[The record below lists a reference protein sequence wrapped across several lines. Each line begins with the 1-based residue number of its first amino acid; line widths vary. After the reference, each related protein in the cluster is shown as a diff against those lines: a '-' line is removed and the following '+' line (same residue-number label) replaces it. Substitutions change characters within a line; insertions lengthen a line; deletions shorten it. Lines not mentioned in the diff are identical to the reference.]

1 MVEVLEKVV
10 KELPDCLVEA
20 AVTKEEVESVK
31 VENNK
36 VNGIDSGELIKLEVR
51 VTKGLRSAY
60 AWTNNL
66 AKWRECTH
74 RAKKLMKA
82 SSKLKTKPLINTKNR
97 SNKSYTHPEINKGI
111 SFLKEKAEELIKS
124 TNNLGVNI
132 SESVINKS
140 MAKGSFLNSNDTSY
154 EQEQSSVRLELE
166 MASSNSS
173 AWDLRTSQ
181 GPSLDYQ
188 GIANSNAQICLDS
201 MKAGKLKTGLFDVV
215 FDYQAITNLLKI
227 LTPSLLANNVIEDKS
242 HLKGRVSETVINPL
256 LSIKDVGV
264 LPDGVHNQLMDAEGT
279 KVKDKYLFNKGVLK
293 KFLNDLYTAKRMSEE
308 PTGNSAGLMMR
319 GLVSNNYLVI
329 EPGDADKE
337 ELLKDC
343 LYVKNLMGTHT
354 ANTVSG
360 DFALNALNT
369 FHYKDGE
376 RKPLRDLMISGNIF
390 QLFKKAVMIGK
401 ESRFDDE
408 VKTPLIRFKDVQ
420 VVG

>member
-1 MVEVLEKVV
+1 MVEVLEKVI

-20 AVTKEEVESVK
+20 AITREELESVK

-36 VNGIDSGELIKLEVR
+36 VSGIDSGESIKLEVR

-66 AKWRECTH
+66 NKWRECTH

-82 SSKLKTKPLINTKNR
+82 SSKLKTKPLVNTKTR
-97 SNKSYTHPEINKGI
+97 SNKSYTHPGINKEI
-111 SFLKEKAEELIKS
+111 IFLKEKAEEVIKS
-124 TNNLGVNI
+124 ANELRVNV
-132 SESVINKS
+132 SESIINKS
-140 MAKGSFLNSNDTSY
+140 LAKGCFLNSNNTSY
-154 EQEQSSVRLELE
+154 KQEQSSVRLELE
-166 MASSNSS
+166 MSSGDSS
-173 AWDLRTSQ
+173 AWDLKTSQ
-181 GPSLDYQ
+181 GPSLNYQ
-188 GIANSNAQICLDS
+188 GIARRNAQLCLDS
-201 MKAGKLKTGLFDVV
+201 MKAGRLKTGLFDVV
-215 FDYQAITNLLKI
+215 FDYRAMTNLLKI

-242 HLKGRVSETVINPL
+242 YLQGRVGEKVISPL
-256 LSIKDVGV
+256 LSIKDVGA

-279 KVKDKYLFNKGVLK
+279 KVKNKYLFNKGVLK
-293 KFLNDLYTAKRMSEE
+293 QFLNDLYTASRMNKE

-337 ELLKDC
+337 EMLNDC
-343 LYVKNLMGTHT
+343 LYVNSLMGTHT

-369 FHYKDGE
+369 FQYKDGE

-390 QLFKKAVMIGK
+390 QLFKNAVMISK
-401 ESRFDDE
+401 ESRFEDE